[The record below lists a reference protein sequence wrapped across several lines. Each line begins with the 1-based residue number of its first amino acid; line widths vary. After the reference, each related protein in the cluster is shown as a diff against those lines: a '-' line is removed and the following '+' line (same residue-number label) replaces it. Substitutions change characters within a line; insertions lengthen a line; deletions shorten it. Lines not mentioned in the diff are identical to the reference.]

1 MNNPTS
7 IRIALLLLGGS
18 FFVIGFLYGKSMR
31 TLLSD
36 SPWLLLIVTILLLVL
51 VIIGLRY
58 WNKLN
63 KKLQHDG

>member
-7 IRIALLLLGGS
+7 IRIGLLLLGGA
-18 FFVIGFLYGKSMR
+18 FFGIGFLYGKSIR
-31 TLLSD
+31 TLLAD
-36 SPWLLLIVTILLLVL
+36 SPWLFFTTTILLLVL

>member
-7 IRIALLLLGGS
+7 IRIGLLLLGGS
-18 FFVIGFLYGKSMR
+18 FFGIGFLYGKSMR
-31 TLLSD
+31 TLMSD
-36 SPWLLLIVTILLLVL
+36 SPWLFFITTTLLLGL

-63 KKLQHDG
+63 EKLRHSG